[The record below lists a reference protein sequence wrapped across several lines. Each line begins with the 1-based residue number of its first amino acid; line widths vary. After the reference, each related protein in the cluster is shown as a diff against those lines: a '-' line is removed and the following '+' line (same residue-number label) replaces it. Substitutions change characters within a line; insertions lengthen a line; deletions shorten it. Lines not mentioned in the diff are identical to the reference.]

1 LSAFAAEGFK
11 RNDTGY
17 HVALIDLIVVAD
29 RVSLS
34 ASRLPTGRNAPTG
47 GRMLSDELGYPQIAA
62 LLILLQRGLEELH
75 SQGNTRRLLQRGA
88 VEAGRDY
95 YPVVATVHAAWVASL
110 ALLIPSNAPV
120 HLGPLLAFLLLQPLR
135 YWIIGSLGGYW
146 THRIITLSDAPIVA
160 TGPYRL
166 LRHPNYAVTL
176 AETLLLPLAFG
187 QLALGLI
194 FTAIWGAVLF
204 YKIQLED
211 RALIARR
218 ANATG
223 IS

>member
-1 LSAFAAEGFK
+1 
-11 RNDTGY
+11 
-17 HVALIDLIVVAD
+17 
-29 RVSLS
+29 
-34 ASRLPTGRNAPTG
+34 
-47 GRMLSDELGYPQIAA
+47 MLSDELGYPQIAA

-75 SQGNTRRLLQRGA
+75 SQRNTRRLLHRGA

-95 YPVVATVHAAWVASL
+95 YPVVAISHAAWIASL
-110 ALLIPSNAPV
+110 AFLIPSDAPV
-120 HLGPLLAFLLLQPLR
+120 HWAPLLAFLLLQPVR
-135 YWIIGSLGGYW
+135 YWIIGTLGVYW
-146 THRIITLSDAPIVA
+146 THRIITLSDAPMVA

-176 AETLLLPLAFG
+176 AETLLLPLVFG

-194 FTAIWGAVLF
+194 FTAVWGAVLF

-211 RALIARR
+211 RALSARR
-218 ANATG
+218 ANAAG

>member
-1 LSAFAAEGFK
+1 
-11 RNDTGY
+11 
-17 HVALIDLIVVAD
+17 V
-29 RVSLS
+29 
-34 ASRLPTGRNAPTG
+34 
-47 GRMLSDELGYPQIAA
+47 SDELGYPQIAA

-75 SQGNTRRLLQRGA
+75 SQRNTRRLLQRGA
-88 VEAGRDY
+88 LEAGRDY
-95 YPVVATVHAAWVASL
+95 YPVVATAHVAWVTSL

-120 HLGPLLAFLLLQPLR
+120 HLGPLLAFLALQALR
-135 YWIIGSLGGYW
+135 YWIIGTLGPYW
-146 THRIITLSDAPIVA
+146 THRIITLPDAPRVA

-194 FTAIWGAVLF
+194 FAAIWGAVLF
-204 YKIQLED
+204 YKVQLED
-211 RALIARR
+211 RALTTRR
-218 ANATG
+218 ANAAG